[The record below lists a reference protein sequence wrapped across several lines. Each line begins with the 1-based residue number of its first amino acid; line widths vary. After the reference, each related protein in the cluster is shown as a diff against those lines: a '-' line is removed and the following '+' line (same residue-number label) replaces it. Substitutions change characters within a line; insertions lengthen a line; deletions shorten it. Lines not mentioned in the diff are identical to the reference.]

1 VFRDGKDKQ
10 MRDLIAAAVLAA
22 VFAALSV
29 PAQSAPRSASGPRGP
44 SGGVEFAPVDLRGPT
59 LPPENILTPD
69 SGWNGSGSAGVAGPS
84 YSPVNVQPLFGP
96 PVATAP
102 VKHPHK
108 PYIILNQ

>member
-1 VFRDGKDKQ
+1 MK
-10 MRDLIAAAVLAA
+10 DLIAAAVLAA